1 MKDFTIIDALGE
13 PIRFLGLSDPEQITH
28 NVQEGESFVVGQ
40 PSVPSY
46 WSGSD
51 WIAKPASP
59 ASDYVWN
66 TAEKVWYD
74 PRTLAQVQDAQCS
87 LIDAAYISAISQP
100 VSFTTAGAVTKT
112 FDADTQ
118 SAATLQSTLVGL
130 SALQTVPSGF
140 FWLSHDNTPVPF
152 TFPDLQGL
160 AAAMLTQGW
169 VAFQNRTAK
178 KAAIRAA
185 TTIADVIT
193 ITF

>member
-1 MKDFTIIDALGE
+1 MSLFAYYDANGAVAHIATE
-13 PIRFLGLSDPEQITH
+13 DGLHPELSTLALTAPPTDRPP
-28 NVQEGESFVVGQ
+28 FVVIAG
-40 PSVPSY
+40 VL
-46 WSGSD
+46 SG
-51 WIAKPASP
+51 IGVAPNAGMIY
-59 ASDYVWN
+59 DYPTKTW
-66 TAEKVWYD
+66 AD
-74 PRTLAQVQDAQCS
+74 PRTLAQVQDAQCN
-87 LIDAAYISAISQP
+87 LIDAAYTAAIAQP

-118 SAATLQSTLVGL
+118 SAATLQSTLAGL

-152 TFPDLQGL
+152 TYADLQGL

-169 VAFQNRTAK
+169 VAFQNRTVK